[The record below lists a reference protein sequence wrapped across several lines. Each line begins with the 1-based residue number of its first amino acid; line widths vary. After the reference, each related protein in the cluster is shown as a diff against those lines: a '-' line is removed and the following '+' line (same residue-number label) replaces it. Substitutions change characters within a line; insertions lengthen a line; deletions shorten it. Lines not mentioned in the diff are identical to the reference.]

1 MEQNRRQQLTVVA
14 FRLESLSFVDDVRA
28 DAVMNG
34 PFLSAEQSVLRVVG
48 RRQEAAAAP
57 GRRRGHEIRRA
68 KVLLVHKEFVI
79 MGAARQLNS
88 SRLPVLGRQWSDNQI
103 TPDRAILMI

>member
-1 MEQNRRQQLTVVA
+1 
-14 FRLESLSFVDDVRA
+14 
-28 DAVMNG
+28 MNG

-48 RRQEAAAAP
+48 RRQEAAAAAAAP